1 MADWLLIRLPRAPAE
16 QASWIVVDARGAAIE
31 SPAGGPLAL
40 AQPAAA
46 GRHVCVLV
54 PGTDVLMMEPE
65 LPAKA
70 GTKLAQMV
78 PYALEE
84 QLAED
89 IDDLHFAIGRRGGAD
104 SSGRR
109 AGDAGRTPVAVV
121 ARALMDDWLSAVQ
134 TAGIVAERMYA
145 DTDLLPANPG
155 QAVAW
160 LDGDM
165 IVVRPAGGAPVTM
178 PADALAEALAL
189 ALARPADE
197 FTVENRG
204 AGLILYTGA
213 AEWQQHGPAVEA
225 LRDQFDGIKVQVL
238 SDGPLALL
246 AQQLPA
252 DAAIN
257 LLQGSYAPQTSQTV
271 GWRSWR
277 VAAVLLACLVGL
289 HVAGK
294 ATELVVLKKREHTLD
309 ASIDQAFRAA
319 MPGEYNTTDA
329 RRRMQQRLMSARGG
343 GEFSGLLPALGALA
357 VARNG
362 APGTLVQALSFRE
375 GAVDLKLAAPNAESL
390 DRISRALRD
399 NGWQADLTAGN
410 AAKSG
415 YEGRIQ
421 IRPKGS

>member
-16 QASWIVVDARGAAIE
+16 AASWIVVDARGALIE
-31 SPAGGPLAL
+31 PPASGALVLAR
-40 AQPAAA
+40 PAAA

-54 PGTDVLMMEPE
+54 PGTDVLLMEPE

-89 IDDLHFAIGRRGGAD
+89 IDDLHFAIGRRGGAE
-104 SSGRR
+104 SAGRR
-109 AGDAGRTPVAVV
+109 ATDATRTPVAVV
-121 ARALMDDWLSAVQ
+121 ARALMDEWLSAVQ
-134 TAGIVAERMYA
+134 AAGINAESMYA

-189 ALARPADE
+189 ARPAADE
-197 FTVENRG
+197 FAVENRG

-213 AEWQQHGPAVEA
+213 QEWQQHGPAVEA
-225 LRDQFDGIKVQVL
+225 MRETFDGIKVQVL

-252 DAAIN
+252 ATAIN
-257 LLQGSYAPQTSQTV
+257 LLQGSYAPQTSHAV
-271 GWRSWR
+271 GWHAWR
-277 VAAVLLACLVGL
+277 VAAILLACLVGL

-294 ATELVVLKKREHTLD
+294 ATELTVLKTRERALD
-309 ASIDQAFRAA
+309 TSIDQAFRAA
-319 MPGEYNTTDA
+319 MPGEHNTTDA
-329 RRRMQQRLMSARGG
+329 RRRMQQRLVAARGG

-357 VARNG
+357 AARNG
-362 APGTLVQALSFRE
+362 APGTVVQALSFRE

-410 AAKSG
+410 VAAAG

>member
-1 MADWLLIRLPRAPAE
+1 MADWLLIRLPRPPAE
-16 QASWIVVDARGAAIE
+16 QASWIVIDSRGAIVEAA
-31 SPAGGPLAL
+31 AGGPLEL
-40 AQPAAA
+40 ARTAAA

-54 PGTDVLMMEPE
+54 PGTDVLLMEPE
-65 LPAKA
+65 LPVKA

-84 QLAED
+84 QLAAD

-104 SSGRR
+104 NSARR
-109 AGDAGRTPVAVV
+109 AGDSARTPVAVV
-121 ARALMDDWLSAVQ
+121 ARALMDEWLSAVQ
-134 TAGIVAERMYA
+134 AAGIDPECMYA

-165 IVVRPAGGAPVTM
+165 VVVRPAGGAPVTM
-178 PADALAEALAL
+178 PADALEQALS
-189 ALARPADE
+189 LARP
-197 FTVENRG
+197 VEEELGVQSRG
-204 AGLILYTGA
+204 AGLILYTGP

-225 LRDQFDGIKVQVL
+225 VREQFEGIKVQVL
-238 SDGPLALL
+238 GDGPLALL
-246 AQQLPA
+246 AQQLPS
-252 DAAIN
+252 DTAIN
-257 LLQGSYAPQTSQTV
+257 LLQGSYAPQTTHSV
-271 GWRSWR
+271 GWRAWR
-277 VAAVLLACLVGL
+277 VAAILLACLVGL

-294 ATELVVLKKREHTLD
+294 ASELIVLKKREHTLD

-329 RRRMQQRLMSARGG
+329 RRRMQQRLLVTRGG

-357 VARNG
+357 AARNA
-362 APGTLVQALSFRE
+362 APGTVVQALSFRE

-390 DRISRALRD
+390 DHISRALRD

-410 AAKSG
+410 VAASG

>member
-1 MADWLLIRLPRAPAE
+1 MANWLLIRLPRNPAE
-16 QASWIVVDARGAAIE
+16 EASWIVVDPRGATVE
-31 SPAGGPLAL
+31 PPTGGPLAL
-40 AQPAAA
+40 ASPAAA

-54 PGTDVLMMEPE
+54 PGTDVLFMEPE

-70 GTKLAQMV
+70 GAKLAQMV

-84 QLAED
+84 QLADD
-89 IDDLHFAIGRRGGAD
+89 IDDLHFAIGRRGGTDAAV
-104 SSGRR
+104 RR
-109 AGDAGRTPVAVV
+109 ATDAARTPVAVV
-121 ARALMDDWLSAVQ
+121 ARALMDEWLSAVQ
-134 TAGIVAERMYA
+134 AAGIIPESMYA

-165 IVVRPAGGAPVTM
+165 VVVRPAGAAPVTM
-178 PADALAEALAL
+178 PADALEQALAL
-189 ALARPADE
+189 AQPAGD
-197 FTVENRG
+197 FAVENRG

-213 AEWQQHGPAVEA
+213 SEWQQYGPAVEA
-225 LRDQFDGIKVQVL
+225 MREQFDGIKVQLL

-246 AQQLPA
+246 AQQLPS
-252 DAAIN
+252 DTAIN
-257 LLQGSYAPQTSQTV
+257 LLQGSYAPQTSHAV
-271 GWRSWR
+271 GWSAWR
-277 VAAVLLACLVGL
+277 VAAILLACFVGL

-294 ATELVVLKKREHTLD
+294 ATELAVLKKREHTLD

-319 MPGEYNTTDA
+319 MPGEHNTTDA
-329 RRRMQQRLMSARGG
+329 RRRMQQRLVSARGG
-343 GEFSGLLPALGALA
+343 GEFAGLLPALGALA
-357 VARNG
+357 VARAG
-362 APGTLVQALSFRE
+362 APGTVVQALSFRE

-390 DRISRALRD
+390 DRISRSLRD

-410 AAKSG
+410 VAGTG

>member
-1 MADWLLIRLPRAPAE
+1 M
-16 QASWIVVDARGAAIE
+16 VVDARGAGVEA
-31 SPAGGPLAL
+31 PARGALAL
-40 AQPAAA
+40 AAPAAA
-46 GRHVCVLV
+46 GRRVCVLV
-54 PGTDVLMMEPE
+54 PGTDVLFMEPE
-65 LPAKA
+65 LPGKA
-70 GTKLAQMV
+70 GAKLAQMV

-89 IDDLHFAIGRRGGAD
+89 IDELHFAIGRRGGGD

-109 AGDAGRTPVAVV
+109 SGDSTRTPVAVV
-121 ARALMDDWLSAVQ
+121 ARALMDDWLGAVQ
-134 TAGIVAERMYA
+134 SAGIIAESMYA

-165 IVVRPAGGAPVTM
+165 VVVRPAGAAPITM
-178 PADALAEALAL
+178 PADALEQALAL
-189 ALARPADE
+189 ALAQPADE
-197 FTVENRG
+197 LSVENRG
-204 AGLILYTGA
+204 SGLILYTGA
-213 AEWQQHGPAVEA
+213 QEWQQHGAAVEA
-225 LRDQFDGIKVQVL
+225 MREQFDGIRVQVL

-252 DAAIN
+252 ESAIN
-257 LLQGSYAPQTSQTV
+257 LLQGSYAPQTSHTV
-271 GWRSWR
+271 GVRAWR
-277 VAAVLLACLVGL
+277 VAAILLACLVGL
-289 HVAGK
+289 HVVGK
-294 ATELVVLKKREHTLD
+294 AAELIVLKKREHTLD

-329 RRRMQQRLMSARGG
+329 RRRMQARLVSARGG

-357 VARNG
+357 IARNA
-362 APGTLVQALSFRE
+362 APGTTVQALSFRE

-390 DRISRALRD
+390 DRISRSLRD

-410 AAKSG
+410 VAGTG

>member
-1 MADWLLIRLPRAPAE
+1 MADWLLIRLPRDPA
-16 QASWIVVDARGAAIE
+16 AHAAWIVVDARGVAVE

-65 LPAKA
+65 LPVKA

-84 QLAED
+84 QLADD
-89 IDDLHFAIGRRGGAD
+89 IDDLHFAIGRRG
-104 SSGRR
+104 SSETIARR
-109 AGDAGRTPVAVV
+109 AGDSARTPVAVV
-121 ARALMDDWLSAVQ
+121 ARALMDEWLSTVQ
-134 TAGIVAERMYA
+134 AAGISAESMYA

-155 QAVAW
+155 QAVGW

-165 IVVRPAGGAPVTM
+165 VVVRPAGGAPVAM
-178 PADALAEALAL
+178 PADALPEALAL
-189 ALARPADE
+189 ARAQPADE
-197 FTVENRG
+197 FAVETFG

-225 LRDQFDGIKVQVL
+225 LREQFDGITVQVL
-238 SDGPLALL
+238 SDGPLPLL

-252 DAAIN
+252 NTAIN
-257 LLQGSYAPQTSQTV
+257 LLQGPYAPQTSNAV
-271 GWRSWR
+271 GWRAWR
-277 VAAVLLACLVGL
+277 VAAILLACLVGL

-294 ATELVVLKKREHTLD
+294 ATELLVLKKREHTLD

-319 MPGEYNTTDA
+319 MPGEINTTDA
-329 RRRMQQRLMSARGG
+329 RRRMQQRLVTARGG
-343 GEFSGLLPALGALA
+343 GEFSGLLPALGALV

-362 APGTLVQALSFRE
+362 APGTVVQALSFRE

-390 DRISRALRD
+390 DRISRSLRD

-410 AAKSG
+410 VAGTG

>member
-1 MADWLLIRLPRAPAE
+1 MADWLLIRLPRTPAE
-16 QASWIVVDARGAAIE
+16 QASWIVADARGVAIE
-31 SPAGGPLAL
+31 APAGGPLEL

-70 GTKLAQMV
+70 GAKLAQMV

-84 QLAED
+84 QLAAD
-89 IDDLHFAIGRRGGAD
+89 IDELHFAIGRRSAD
-104 SSGRR
+104 ATRR

-121 ARALMDDWLSAVQ
+121 ARALMDEWLGAVQ
-134 TAGIVAERMYA
+134 AAGIIPENMYA
-145 DTDLLPANPG
+145 DMDLLPANPG

-160 LDGDM
+160 LDRDM
-165 IVVRPAGGAPVTM
+165 VVVRAPGAAPLTM
-178 PADALAEALAL
+178 PSDALAEALTL
-189 ALARPADE
+189 ALAPPEDE
-197 FTVENRG
+197 FTVEGRG

-213 AEWQQHGPAVEA
+213 AEWEQHQVEVEA
-225 LRDQFDGIKVQVL
+225 LRERFDGMRVQVL
-238 SDGPLALL
+238 SDGPLPLL

-257 LLQGSYAPQTSQTV
+257 LLQGSYAPQTSSAV
-271 GWRSWR
+271 GPRAWR
-277 VAAVLLACLVGL
+277 VAAILLACLVGL
-289 HVAGK
+289 HVVGK

-309 ASIDQAFRAA
+309 ASIDQAFRTA
-319 MPGEYNTTDA
+319 MPGEFNTTDA
-329 RRRMQQRLMSARGG
+329 RRRMQQRLVTARGG
-343 GEFSGLLPALGALA
+343 GEFSGLLPALGALV
-357 VARNG
+357 VARNA
-362 APGTLVQALSFRE
+362 APGTIVQALSFRE

-390 DRISRALRD
+390 DRISRSLRD

-410 AAKSG
+410 AARSG

>member
-1 MADWLLIRLPRAPAE
+1 MADWLIIRLPRTPAE
-16 QASWIVVDARGAAIE
+16 QASWIVADARGVAIE
-31 SPAGGPLAL
+31 APAGGPLAL

-65 LPAKA
+65 LPTKA
-70 GTKLAQMV
+70 GAKLAQMV

-89 IDDLHFAIGRRGGAD
+89 IDELHFAIGRRGAD
-104 SSGRR
+104 SATRR
-109 AGDAGRTPVAVV
+109 AGDAARTPVAVV
-121 ARALMDDWLSAVQ
+121 ARALMDEWLGAVQ
-134 TAGIVAERMYA
+134 AAGIVPESMYA

-165 IVVRPAGGAPVTM
+165 VVVRAAGAAPVTM
-178 PADALAEALAL
+178 PSDALAEALAL
-189 ALARPADE
+189 ALAQPGDE
-197 FTVENRG
+197 FTVEGRG

-213 AEWQQHGPAVEA
+213 AEWEQHGAAVEA
-225 LRDQFDGIKVQVL
+225 LRDQFDGMRVQVL
-238 SDGPLALL
+238 SDGPLPLL
-246 AQQLPA
+246 AQQLPEA
-252 DAAIN
+252 SAIN
-257 LLQGSYAPQTSQTV
+257 LLQGSYAPQTSNAV
-271 GWRSWR
+271 GLRAWR
-277 VAAVLLACLVGL
+277 VAAILLACLVGL
-289 HVAGK
+289 HVVGK
-294 ATELVVLKKREHTLD
+294 ATELAVLKKREHTLD
-309 ASIDQAFRAA
+309 ASIDQAFRTA
-319 MPGEYNTTDA
+319 MPGEFNTTDA
-329 RRRMQQRLMSARGG
+329 RRRMQQRLQTARGG
-343 GEFSGLLPALGALA
+343 GEFSGLLPALGALV

-362 APGTLVQALSFRE
+362 APGTIVQALSFRE

-410 AAKSG
+410 AARSG

>member
-1 MADWLLIRLPRAPAE
+1 MADWLIIRLPRAPAE
-16 QASWIVVDARGAAIE
+16 QASWIVVDARGGAVEA
-31 SPAGGPLAL
+31 PAGGPLEL

-54 PGTDVLMMEPE
+54 PGTDVLLMEPE

-89 IDDLHFAIGRRGGAD
+89 IDDLHFAIGRRGATEF
-104 SSGRR
+104 SARR
-109 AGDAGRTPVAVV
+109 ASDSARTPVAVV
-121 ARALMDDWLSAVQ
+121 ARALMDDWLSQVQ
-134 TAGIVAERMYA
+134 SAGIVAESMYA

-165 IVVRPAGGAPVTM
+165 VVVRPAGGAPVTM
-178 PADALAEALAL
+178 PADALEQALAL
-189 ALARPADE
+189 AQPSDELA
-197 FTVENRG
+197 VESRG

-225 LRDQFDGIKVQVL
+225 VREQFDGIKVQVL
-238 SDGPLALL
+238 SDGPLPLL
-246 AQQLPA
+246 AQQLPF
-252 DAAIN
+252 DTAIN
-257 LLQGSYAPQTSQTV
+257 LLQGSYAPQTSHAV
-271 GWRSWR
+271 GWRAWR
-277 VAAVLLACLVGL
+277 VAAILLACLVGL

-294 ATELVVLKKREHTLD
+294 ATELLVLKKREHTLD

-319 MPGEYNTTDA
+319 MPGEFNTTDA
-329 RRRMQQRLMSARGG
+329 RRRMQARLLSSRGG

-357 VARNG
+357 VARNA
-362 APGTLVQALSFRE
+362 APGTVVQSLSFRE
-375 GAVDLKLAAPNAESL
+375 GAVDLKLGAPNAEAL
-390 DRISRALRD
+390 DRISRTLRD

-410 AAKSG
+410 VAGKS

>member
-16 QASWIVVDARGAAIE
+16 FASWIVVDARGTAVAAA
-31 SPAGGPLAL
+31 AGGPLGLAL
-40 AQPAAA
+40 PAAA

-54 PGTDVLMMEPE
+54 PGTDVLLMEPE

-70 GTKLAQMV
+70 GTKFAQIV

-84 QLAED
+84 QLAAD

-104 SSGRR
+104 LSGRR
-109 AGDAGRTPVAVV
+109 VSDSARTPVAVV
-121 ARALMDDWLSAVQ
+121 ARALMDEWLSAVQ
-134 TAGIVAERMYA
+134 AAGIVPESMYA
-145 DTDLLPANPG
+145 DTELLPANPG

-160 LDGDM
+160 LDGDVV
-165 IVVRPAGGAPVTM
+165 VVRPVGAAPVTM
-178 PADALAEALAL
+178 PSDALAEALAL
-189 ALARPADE
+189 ARPADE
-197 FTVENRG
+197 LTVENRG

-225 LRDQFDGIKVQVL
+225 VREQFDGIKVQVL
-238 SDGPLALL
+238 TDGPLALL
-246 AQQLPA
+246 AQQLPSG
-252 DAAIN
+252 AAIN
-257 LLQGSYAPQTSQTV
+257 LLQGSYAPQASQAV
-271 GWRSWR
+271 GWRAWR

-294 ATELVVLKKREHTLD
+294 ATELSVLKKRERTID
-309 ASIDQAFRAA
+309 TSIDQAFRAA

-329 RRRMQQRLMSARGG
+329 RRRMQQRLVTARGG

-357 VARNG
+357 AARNG
-362 APGTLVQALSFRE
+362 APGTVVQALSFRE

-399 NGWQADLTAGN
+399 NGWQAALTAGN
-410 AAKSG
+410 AARSG

>member
-1 MADWLLIRLPRAPAE
+1 MADWLLLRLPRPPAE
-16 QASWIVVDARGAAIE
+16 FASWIVVDARGAIVE
-31 SPAGGPLAL
+31 PPAGGPLSL
-40 AQPAAA
+40 AAPAAS

-54 PGTDVLMMEPE
+54 PGTDVLLMEPD
-65 LPAKA
+65 LPTKA

-84 QLAED
+84 QLAAD
-89 IDDLHFAIGRRGGAD
+89 IDDLHFAIGRRTAD
-104 SSGRR
+104 SS
-109 AGDAGRTPVAVV
+109 RTPVAVV
-121 ARALMDDWLSAVQ
+121 ARALMDEWLSAVQ
-134 TAGIVAERMYA
+134 AAVIAPESMYA

-160 LDGDM
+160 LDGDTV
-165 IVVRPAGGAPVTM
+165 VVRAAGGAPVAM
-178 PADALAEALAL
+178 PADALDEALAL
-189 ALARPADE
+189 AQPAQE
-197 FTVENRG
+197 FAVENRG

-225 LRDQFDGIKVQVL
+225 MREKFDGIKVQVL
-238 SDGPLALL
+238 TEGPLGLL
-246 AQQLPA
+246 AQQLSS

-257 LLQGSYAPQTSQTV
+257 LLQGSYAPQTSQAV
-271 GWRSWR
+271 GWRAWR
-277 VAAVLLACLVGL
+277 VAAILLACLVGL

-294 ATELVVLKKREHTLD
+294 ASELIVLKKRERSVD
-309 ASIDQAFRAA
+309 VSIDQAFRAA

-329 RRRMQQRLMSARGG
+329 RRRMQQRLVTVRGG
-343 GEFSGLLPALGALA
+343 GEFSGLLPALGALV

-362 APGTLVQALSFRE
+362 APGTVVQALSFRE
-375 GAVDLKLAAPNAESL
+375 GALDLKLSAPNAESL

-410 AAKSG
+410 VAGAA